1 MNNACP
7 SCGAVYA
14 VAAKDIG
21 RKIKCKKCGSAL
33 IVSDAGFVLDVPT
46 ASPPPP
52 AAAVAVVAEVEDDF
66 DTGDEDDVITT
77 KKGKKGKKVSGGG
90 GGPNFGAMLAKL
102 GGIPTILFCI
112 GVFLVICFAF
122 MPKIGEAAIL
132 RADGYKQK
140 LETEKLNKITALTK
154 GKNAPKEE
162 DMKKINEDYESKIQ
176 EASEDAVAT
185 RLSNA
190 RSVWFDRYGTMFGFF
205 FVAFGCIGYLRT
217 EQHIVVRIVAGAI
230 LTLMMLVVFVS
241 VGGCG
246 GDHTPNLPSTKGGI
260 GG

>member
-33 IVSDAGFVLDVPT
+33 IVSDAGLVVDAPT
-46 ASPPPP
+46 ASAPPP

-66 DTGDEDDVITT
+66 DSGDDDVITS
-77 KKGKKGKKVSGGG
+77 KKGKKAKKTGGG

-102 GGIPTILFCI
+102 GGIPTILFTI
-112 GVFLVICFAF
+112 GVFLVIWFAF

-140 LETEKLNKITALTK
+140 LEMEKLNKITALTK
-154 GKNAPKEE
+154 GKTAPKEE

-176 EASEDAVAT
+176 EASEDAVAI

-217 EQHIVVRIVAGAI
+217 EQHVVVRIVAGAI

-246 GDHTPNLPSTKGGI
+246 GDHMPNLPSTKGGV
-260 GG
+260 GGF